1 MSQIDHSK
9 IFSFMHVIDNNNPQ
23 DAQIKSRNQ
32 SNNIEFLAA
41 NDEEDKENFNGKT
54 FSQDIFLDELFKQYK
69 INEKKTYGK
78 ECPKRFEVFK
88 KSMLRN

>member
-41 NDEEDKENFNGKT
+41 NDEEDKENFNEKT
-54 FSQDIFLDELFKQYK
+54 F
-69 INEKKTYGK
+69 N
-78 ECPKRFEVFK
+78 
-88 KSMLRN
+88 